1 MLHSHMLC
9 SVQPAVRRCN
19 FDQAR
24 KHVAMQI
31 PARDASSWHNQQRLG
46 AQLQNQISNW
56 GLGQGWSPCLL
67 VQLAGSY
74 CYTLERFLSAAL
86 S

>member
-67 VQLAGSY
+67 VH
-74 CYTLERFLSAAL
+74 
-86 S
+86 